1 VRLPF
6 FEALEAFLAL
16 REERL
21 VRLAPP
27 VNFIEQGQA
36 ILFLASTFLFGLG
49 SSFLYGDSA
58 YFLSNGRYSTIA

>member
-1 VRLPF
+1 MRLPF
-6 FEALEAFLAL
+6 LELLLFLAL

-49 SSFLYGDSA
+49 SSFLYGYSA
-58 YFLSNGRYSTIA
+58 YFLPNGGYSTIT